1 MSLIQSFA
9 REMQDEL
16 ESELSHEKEAHMEC
30 RAQLMEREESVRG
43 LEVERDELKH
53 WLSETSAAV
62 EEEQKRSSSLE
73 VHASYTAFE
82 HS

>member
-1 MSLIQSFA
+1 MSLIQSFS
-9 REMQDEL
+9 REMQDEQ
-16 ESELSHEKEAHMEC
+16 ESELSHEKEVHMEC
-30 RAQLMEREESVRG
+30 RVQLMEREESVRG

-62 EEEQKRSSSLE
+62 KEEQKRSSSLE
-73 VHASYTAFE
+73 VRASYTTFE

>member
-1 MSLIQSFA
+1 MQSTA
-9 REMQDEL
+9 DG
-16 ESELSHEKEAHMEC
+16 
-30 RAQLMEREESVRG
+30 ERGERRG
-43 LEVERDELKH
+43 LEIERDELKH

-73 VHASYTAFE
+73 VRASYTAFE